1 MKKEKK
7 VSVSNEDLISNNS
20 FERLRSRNHNKL
32 IRGRIFYGVVALG
45 LCALFAVIC
54 AAVFF
59 RVEDIDVRGN
69 TEYSDADIVEN
80 SGVKADENMFLLNTS
95 QIRQNLV
102 LNFPYIMNVKI
113 GRQIPS
119 TVVLDITEEKPEY
132 YIEIGGEYFVVSQTL
147 KVLEMVTDYQE
158 LDKGYGVL
166 MKLTPPDIRYCVL
179 GRTVL
184 FKDDGSYEYMNNV
197 MGDIRESA
205 LYENITV
212 VNCANR
218 FGIYVVYSG
227 EHGEFL
233 IKLGNTND
241 IEEKLLFASEMLK
254 SFSENDKGTMDVQS
268 NPGFVILD
276 EKVELG

>member
-7 VSVSNEDLISNNS
+7 VSLSNEELISNNS
-20 FERLRSRNHNKL
+20 FERLRIRNKHKL
-32 IRGRIFYGVVALG
+32 IRGRILYGVIALG
-45 LCALFAVIC
+45 LCALFAVVC

-59 RVEDIDVRGN
+59 RVADIDVRGN
-69 TEYSDADIVEN
+69 TEYSDLEIVEN
-80 SGVKADENMFLLNTS
+80 SGVKTDDNMFLLNTS
-95 QIRQNLV
+95 QIKRDLI

-147 KVLEMVTDYQE
+147 KVLEMVTDPQE

-184 FKDDGSYEYMNNV
+184 FKSNDSYEYMNKV
-197 MGDIRESA
+197 IGELRESA
-205 LYENITV
+205 LYEDITV

-227 EHGEFL
+227 EHGEFR

-241 IEEKLLFASEMLK
+241 ITEKLLFASEMLK
-254 SFSENDKGTMDVQS
+254 SFSAGDKGTMDVQS